1 MGEEEEKTQGAR
13 QEEAV
18 FPHPA
23 AREVCVWGGKS
34 PSCGSLAG
42 KECLPWLGIH
52 IPPSLSGNP
61 GVTPNLDG
69 GVLCLL
75 TMALKGAETDLRGWK
90 PSSWLCSASSI
101 KCFHNSLYIPGL
113 PQRAS
118 PILRPWVLTT
128 SLWARRVHFTDEE
141 TETRGAHRASEWRS
155 RKSNLDSLSR
165 HLCS

>member
-1 MGEEEEKTQGAR
+1 MCEEEEKTQGTR
-13 QEEAV
+13 KEEAG

-61 GVTPNLDG
+61 RVTPNLDG

-75 TMALKGAETDLRGWK
+75 PMALKGAETDLRGWK
-90 PSSWLCSASSI
+90 SSSWSCLLPLSNAFITASVSQVFL
-101 KCFHNSLYIPGL
+101 KEL
-113 PQRAS
+113 PQHWGPGSSQQACEQDVS
-118 PILRPWVLTT
+118 ILLVSKTCPFY
-128 SLWARRVHFTDEE
+128 RR
-141 TETRGAHRASEWRS
+141 GNWGPGSS
-155 RKSNLDSLSR
+155 QS
-165 HLCS
+165 